1 MTTAK
6 EKVFLQQGLQNQ
18 LIDEQMRWHIAKLW
32 LKGFTVQAIG
42 IQVKRSIPN
51 VLVAIKEHRTEIAE
65 YHKDEFL
72 KLAAERIEGFRQI
85 QNQAWGQM
93 SNGKQSTQLLGIIN
107 RAEENIA
114 RIQGVLSDKV
124 HHLVDVKGDIK
135 VYDFADNL
143 PKVIDITPNGE
154 GPADVVIM
162 DKAPALPVLMDLS
175 EILPVHASK
184 NRSASPLTEDEIAE
198 FADPEDIDYEGEAT
212 EIKL

>member
-85 QNQAWGQM
+85 QHQAWGQM

-135 VYDFADNL
+135 VYDFVDNL
-143 PKVIDITPNGE
+143 PQVIDVSSNGE
-154 GPADVVIM
+154 SEVDSVGSN
-162 DKAPALPVLMDLS
+162 LPVLMDLS

-198 FADPEDIDYEGEAT
+198 FANPEDIDYEGEVT